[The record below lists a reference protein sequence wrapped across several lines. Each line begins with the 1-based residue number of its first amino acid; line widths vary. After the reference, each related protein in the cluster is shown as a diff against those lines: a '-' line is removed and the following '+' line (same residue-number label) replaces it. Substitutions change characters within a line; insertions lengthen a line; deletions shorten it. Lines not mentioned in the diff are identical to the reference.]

1 MNDRHS
7 DTLTP
12 IGEHE
17 IRIGE
22 LATPIRLRI
31 LRRSSDG
38 ALIVRQS
45 HFLKTAIQYLPYS
58 VSNASHL
65 GESELIAELTTT
77 LNGFYDQ
84 AIRRGYK
91 PDENWLFEN
100 VSFNK

>member
-1 MNDRHS
+1 MNDQS
-7 DTLTP
+7 SESLEP
-12 IGEHE
+12 VSEHE
-17 IRIGE
+17 IRIGQ
-22 LATPIRLRI
+22 LVTPIRVRI
-31 LRRSSDG
+31 LRRASDG

-58 VSNASHL
+58 VSNPSHQ